1 MVHALYLG
9 LISIAAVPSILKVLM
24 STKKSSTVMTA
35 YRRYKAN
42 AMHNQTLYQYPLVPG
57 SKAWQSLAQV
67 RRIHL
72 TISKRS
78 EKSGTGIVS
87 QKDMAIT
94 QFLFAGVHLYSPD
107 KLGIVGTQEQFEA
120 FNHLWRV
127 FGYMLGIK
135 DEFNLCGETW
145 ADTRS
150 RIEAMKEAFLV
161 PSLQFPSQDFN
172 NYSKI
177 VVEGLKCSD
186 PAMHYETVIYS
197 LKRML
202 SVPDY
207 HYFHSEAISKDSDS
221 TKVFQQLSYY
231 TRFRIF
237 VDIIIYQFLSPIF
250 IFRWIFNIMRIMSGI
265 LDKYPI
271 IAIYKFG
278 KKNAYVEILKGSS

>member
-42 AMHNQTLYQYPLVPG
+42 AMHNQVLYQYPLTHG
-57 SKAWQSLAQV
+57 SKSWQSLAQV
-67 RRIHL
+67 RKIHL
-72 TISKRS
+72 SISKRS
-78 EKSGTGIVS
+78 EKTGTGIIS

-145 ADTRS
+145 KETRS

-172 NYSKI
+172 SYSKI

-186 PAMHYETVIYS
+186 PIMHYETLIYS

-202 SVPDY
+202 SVPGY
-207 HYFHSEAISKDSDS
+207 HYFQSEAISKDSDN
-221 TKVFQQLSYY
+221 TKVYQQLSYY
-231 TRFRIF
+231 TRFR
-237 VDIIIYQFLSPIF
+237 VLSDIIIYQFLSPFF
-250 IFRWIFNIMRIMSGI
+250 IFRWTFNIMRIMSGI
-265 LDKYPI
+265 LDKYPV
-271 IAIYKFG
+271 IAIWKFG
-278 KKNAYVEILKGSS
+278 KKNAYVDILKSSN